1 MSVYDKL
8 LKFKN
13 ENDNFSYTFIIY
25 DISTEEF
32 VNQLKK
38 KIDNLN
44 KKINNSF
51 KKKNINDRLFSFIT
65 YIESN
70 YTPNFNINSIFLVN
84 KKVYNLQFTKND
96 LQFCKKWN
104 INKFYMNYDFTF
116 QIEYLIRLFSTNST
130 KTIFKFDKTNYE
142 IIELDSTKSRI
153 VENHKNMD
161 IQEINN
167 FISNYKPTVI
177 YGNNIILKKLDS
189 QKNTIIFENMNYEKI
204 LELISNKEI
213 EENQEKFKKEF
224 LDNLTNPSEMDKLIY
239 GKKEV
244 GLSIENFQIK
254 KLFINPKLLK
264 ILKEKADPSMLN
276 FEIVMIKS
284 QKKGDLGTILNKDY
298 GGMVGI
304 KYY

>member
-51 KKKNINDRLFSFIT
+51 KKKNINDRLFSLIT

-70 YTPNFNINSIFLVN
+70 YTSNYNINSIFLVN

-104 INKFYMNYDFTF
+104 INKFYMNYDDTF
-116 QIEYLIRLFSTNST
+116 QIEYLIKLFSNIFT
-130 KTIFKFDKTNYE
+130 KTIFKFDKTNYQ

-167 FISNYKPTVI
+167 IISNYKPTVI
-177 YGNNIILKKLDS
+177 YGNNIILKKLDC

-264 ILKEKADPSMLN
+264 ILKEKADPSILN

>member
-1 MSVYDKL
+1 
-8 LKFKN
+8 
-13 ENDNFSYTFIIY
+13 
-25 DISTEEF
+25 
-32 VNQLKK
+32 
-38 KIDNLN
+38 
-44 KKINNSF
+44 
-51 KKKNINDRLFSFIT
+51 
-65 YIESN
+65 
-70 YTPNFNINSIFLVN
+70 
-84 KKVYNLQFTKND
+84 
-96 LQFCKKWN
+96 
-104 INKFYMNYDFTF
+104 MNYDFTF

-284 QKKGDLGTILNKDY
+284 QKKEI
-298 GGMVGI
+298 
-304 KYY
+304 